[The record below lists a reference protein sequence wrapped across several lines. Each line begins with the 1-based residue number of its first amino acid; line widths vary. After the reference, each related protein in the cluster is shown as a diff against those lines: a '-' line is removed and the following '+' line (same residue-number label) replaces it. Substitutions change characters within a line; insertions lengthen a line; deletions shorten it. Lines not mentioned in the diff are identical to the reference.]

1 MLLHSTLYQWY
12 SVIPFFYRASLS
24 IQKTL
29 LSFTRLINK
38 YARPLTLGIFTF
50 FLTSA
55 YSQENPP
62 QTSVTSIEINKLS
75 DSELLKQAKLLKYTN
90 IPLSIELTN
99 KALKLSNEDNN
110 LNKSAQAHT
119 LLGKLAEKSNEI
131 DQSMEHFYQASLIY
145 KGLGDER
152 EQIKSSLYYAN
163 SLFNAKRYDDANK
176 IIDELLPVTQ
186 QYDDELYIAKTLV
199 TKGDGY
205 YQQENYSDAIVQY
218 SNATS
223 HLSNDNKTIQKQ
235 LAQTYKRIAQ
245 SYKRLKDKK
254 QTASFYKKTLDIFIE
269 LEDKK
274 AIAHTLHNLSTAERN
289 LGNYVI
295 ALDYSM
301 RALEIHEQIEDPE
314 GRAKALLGTGI
325 IYRHI
330 GRYEKSLNY
339 VHEAHL
345 YYKAVNNISAM
356 LNTSNQMGFVYTRL
370 KKFQQARS
378 FYQLTIDLPEEKVAP
393 KDLATALREMAV
405 IDLSSGNYA
414 SAMTMAKKSHNI
426 YKELNEKSKCSIT
439 ARIIGNIYY
448 AQDNEAQ
455 DKAALNGRTQNNL
468 SHNNHTRAIA
478 YYEES
483 LALAT
488 EVDHKTYQAKALTYL
503 GRVLLTSNID
513 KAVELLKKS
522 LKLSTEID
530 SKSQSLDA
538 YNLLRRA
545 EKIRGNITES
555 LRYAE
560 KELSLTRVLQIEREN
575 DELIL
580 AKANLHSYKIEM
592 ELESLKEKAKLDQL
606 QLAKKNSEIEIA
618 GQARKISEL
627 ELTKNQY
634 ASIALASLL
643 AICLLAV
650 IFIYLKFSNSK
661 KRNKELNY
669 LAARDPLTNCY
680 NRRILFD
687 FMNRDFA
694 NSEQLDEY
702 CIILVDIDH
711 FKAVNDTY
719 GHSTGDSVLREVA
732 NILQACIRQND
743 IVSRFGGEEFC
754 IVLPGASQ
762 EQTMRIAEAMRLE
775 VETSH
780 FDDITTTCSFGVSS
794 IKFNA
799 KDPTELIDQADLAL
813 FKSKSDG
820 RNLVTLW
827 DKTLESE

>member
-1 MLLHSTLYQWY
+1 MLIKHYAYSQSTDTFRRLSMLLHSTLYQWY
-12 SVIPFFYRASLS
+12 SVIPFCHRASIS

-38 YARPLTLGIFTF
+38 YARPLTFVFFAL
-50 FLTSA
+50 FLTNTYA
-55 YSQENPP
+55 LENAP
-62 QTSVTSIEINKLS
+62 QASVTSIELDNLS
-75 DSELLKQAKLLKYTN
+75 ESELLKQAELLRQSDLQ
-90 IPLSIELTN
+90 LSITLAN
-99 KALKLSNEDNN
+99 KALELSKDGNHTNE
-110 LNKSAQAHT
+110 SAQAHT
-119 LLGKLAEKSNEI
+119 LLGKLTQDSNDI
-131 DQSMEHFYQASLIY
+131 NQSIQHFYQASVIY
-145 KGLGDER
+145 KALENKP
-152 EQIKSSLYYAN
+152 EEIKSSLYYIDG
-163 SLFNAKRYDDANK
+163 FIKAKRYNEAYQN
-176 IIDELLPVTQ
+176 IDELLPIAE
-186 QYDDELYIAKTLV
+186 QYGDKLYIARVLSSKA
-199 TKGDGY
+199 KAY
-205 YQQENYSDAIVQY
+205 YQQKNYSDAIIQY
-218 SNATS
+218 TNAETY
-223 HLSNDNKTIQKQ
+223 LSASNKTIKKQ
-235 LAQTYKRIAQ
+235 LANTYKKIAQ
-245 SYKRLKDKK
+245 SYKRLNNKD
-254 QTASFYKKTLDIFIE
+254 QTVSFYEKALDIYTN
-269 LEDKK
+269 LKNPK
-274 AIAHTLHNLSTAERN
+274 SIAQTLHNLSTAERTR
-289 LGNYVI
+289 GNYVI

-301 RALEIHEQIEDPE
+301 RALEIYKQIDDPD
-314 GRAKALLGTGI
+314 GRAKALLGAGI

-345 YYKAVNNISAM
+345 YYKQVNNIGAM

-370 KKFQQARS
+370 KNFKQARS
-378 FYQLTIDLPEEKVAP
+378 FYQLTIDLPEETVPP
-393 KDLATALREMAV
+393 KDLAAALREMAV
-405 IDLSSGNYA
+405 IDLNSDDYD
-414 SAMTMAKKSHNI
+414 SAMIMAKKSYQI
-426 YKELNEKSKCSIT
+426 YLSQNDKTKCSLT
-439 ARIIGNIYY
+439 ARIIGNIYL
-448 AQDNEAQ
+448 A
-455 DKAALNGRTQNNL
+455 QNNNPQAL
-468 SHNNHTRAIA
+468 S
-478 YYEES
+478 YYKES
-483 LALAT
+483 LDLAAD
-488 EVDHKTYQAKALTYL
+488 VGNKTYQAKALNYL
-503 GRVLLTSNID
+503 GRIRLTDNVD
-513 KAVELLKKS
+513 KAIELLKQS

-530 SKSQSLDA
+530 SKSQQLDA
-538 YNLLRRA
+538 YSLLRRA
-545 EKIRGNITES
+545 EKSRGNIPES

-560 KELSLTRVLQIEREN
+560 REISLTRVLQRERESE
-575 DELIL
+575 ELVL

-592 ELESLKEKAKLDQL
+592 ELESLKEKTRLDQL
-606 QLAKKNSEIEIA
+606 ELTKKNSEIAIA
-618 GQARKISEL
+618 EQASLITEL

-687 FMNRDFA
+687 FMDRDFA

-732 NILQACIRQND
+732 NILQACVRQND

-762 EQTMRIAEAMRLE
+762 DQTMRIAEAMRLE
-775 VETSH
+775 IETSH
-780 FDDITTTCSFGVSS
+780 FDEITTTCSFGVSS

-813 FKSKSDG
+813 FKSKSNG

>member
-1 MLLHSTLYQWY
+1 MTQPSPKRVTNKFMQILIFSIYTL
-12 SVIPFFYRASLS
+12 FFTA
-24 IQKTL
+24 
-29 LSFTRLINK
+29 
-38 YARPLTLGIFTF
+38 AH
-50 FLTSA
+50 A
-55 YSQENPP
+55 QENTL
-62 QTSVTSIEINKLS
+62 QASQASIKIAELS
-75 DSELLKQAKLLKYTN
+75 ESELLKQAKSLKYSD
-90 IPLSIELTN
+90 IPLSIELAN
-99 KALKLSNEDNN
+99 KALKLSNDNNN

-119 LLGKLAEKSNEI
+119 LLGKLTEKNNNI
-131 DQSMEHFYQASLIY
+131 TQSIKHFYQASLIY
-145 KGLGDER
+145 KRLGDQR

-163 SLFNAKRYDDANK
+163 VFFTAKRYDEANK
-176 IIDELLPVTQ
+176 IIDELLLVAQ
-186 QYDDELYIAKTLV
+186 EYGDELYIAKTLV
-199 TKGDGY
+199 IKGNGY
-205 YQQENYSDAIVQY
+205 YQQEHYNDAIVQF
-218 SNATS
+218 SNAMTY
-223 HLSNDNKTIQKQ
+223 LSGESKATKKQ
-235 LAQTYKRIAQ
+235 LAQTYKKIAQ

-254 QTASFYKKTLDIFIE
+254 QTVSFYKKTLAIYTE
-269 LEDKK
+269 LDDKK
-274 AIAHTLHNLSTAERN
+274 SIANNLHNLSTAERN
-289 LGNYVI
+289 QGNYVI

-301 RALEIHEQIEDPE
+301 RALEIHEQIDDPE

-378 FYQLTIDLPEEKVAP
+378 FYQLTIDLPEEKVEP

-405 IDLSSGNYA
+405 IDLNSGNYA
-414 SAMTMAKKSHNI
+414 SAMMMAKKSHNI

-448 AQDNEAQ
+448 AQDNETQ
-455 DKAALNGRTQNNL
+455 DRATQNGRTQKGLTQHNL
-468 SHNNHTRAIA
+468 DQNNHARAIA

-488 EVDHKTYQAKALTYL
+488 EIGHKTYQAKALTYL
-503 GRVLLTSNID
+503 GRAFLTDNID

-530 SKSQSLDA
+530 YKSQKLDA
-538 YNLLRRA
+538 YNLLRKA
-545 EKIRGNITES
+545 EKIRGNVSES

-560 KELSLTRVLQIEREN
+560 KEISLTRVIQREREN

-606 QLAKKNSEIEIA
+606 ELTKKNSEIAIA
-618 GQARKISEL
+618 EQAGLIAEL

-643 AICLLAV
+643 AICLSAV
-650 IFIYLKFSNSK
+650 VFIYRKFSNSK

-687 FMNRDFA
+687 FINRDFA
-694 NSEQLDEY
+694 NPERLGEY

-719 GHSTGDSVLREVA
+719 GHSMGDSVLREVA
-732 NILQACIRQND
+732 AILQASVRKND
-743 IVSRFGGEEFC
+743 IVARFGGEEFC
-754 IVLPGASQ
+754 IVLPSASQ
-762 EQTMRIAEAMRLE
+762 DQAMRIAEAMRLE
-775 VETSH
+775 VENSQ
-780 FDDITTTCSFGVSS
+780 FDDIKTTCSFGVSS

-799 KDPTELIDQADLAL
+799 KDPTELIDQADIAL
-813 FKSKSDG
+813 FKSKSSG

-827 DKTLESE
+827 DKTL

>member
-1 MLLHSTLYQWY
+1 MQMLAFSFFTLFFTVAYAQDD
-12 SVIPFFYRASLS
+12 IPNNAEIS
-24 IQKTL
+24 IK
-29 LSFTRLINK
+29 ID
-38 YARPLTLGIFTF
+38 
-50 FLTSA
+50 
-55 YSQENPP
+55 E
-62 QTSVTSIEINKLS
+62 LS

-99 KALKLSNEDNN
+99 KALKLSNEYNN

-119 LLGKLAEKSNEI
+119 LLGKLAEQSNEI
-131 DQSMEHFYQASLIY
+131 DQSIQHFYQASLIY
-145 KGLGDER
+145 KGLGDQR

-163 SLFNAKRYDDANK
+163 SFFTAKRYDDANK
-176 IIDELLPVTQ
+176 IIDELLTVTQ
-186 QYDDELYIAKTLV
+186 QYGDELYIAKALV

-205 YQQENYSDAIVQY
+205 YQQESYSDAIVQY
-218 SNATS
+218 TNAIPHIS
-223 HLSNDNKTIQKQ
+223 SDNKAIQKQ

-254 QTASFYKKTLDIFIE
+254 QTVSFYKKTLYIFIE
-269 LEDKK
+269 LGYKK

-289 LGNYVI
+289 LGNYVL

-301 RALEIHEQIEDPE
+301 RALEIHEQIDDPE

-378 FYQLTIDLPEEKVAP
+378 FYQLTIDLPEEKVDS

-405 IDLSSGNYA
+405 IDLNSGNYA
-414 SAMTMAKKSHNI
+414 SAMMMAKKSHNI
-426 YKELNEKSKCSIT
+426 YKQLNDKSKCSVT

-448 AQDNEAQ
+448 AQDNETQDRLAQ
-455 DKAALNGRTQNNL
+455 NGRTQKSLTQHNL
-468 SHNNHTRAIA
+468 DQNNHARAIA

-488 EVDHKTYQAKALTYL
+488 EIGHKTYQAKALNYL
-503 GRVLLTSNID
+503 GRAFLTNNID
-513 KAVELLKKS
+513 KAVELLKQS
-522 LKLSTEID
+522 LKLATEID
-530 SKSQSLDA
+530 SKSQRLDA
-538 YNLLRRA
+538 YNLLRQA
-545 EKIRGNITES
+545 EKTRGNITES

-560 KELSLTRVLQIEREN
+560 REISLTRVIQREREN

-592 ELESLKEKAKLDQL
+592 ELESLKEKTRLDQL
-606 QLAKKNSEIEIA
+606 ELTKKNSEIAIA
-618 GQARKISEL
+618 EQAGLIAEL

-643 AICLLAV
+643 AICLLV
-650 IFIYLKFSNSK
+650 VVFIYRKFSNSK

-687 FMNRDFA
+687 FMKRDFA
-694 NSEQLDEY
+694 NPERLGEY

-719 GHSTGDSVLREVA
+719 GHSMGDSVLREVA
-732 NILQACIRQND
+732 AILQASVRKND

-754 IVLPGASQ
+754 IVLPSASQ
-762 EQTMRIAEAMRLE
+762 DQAMRIAEVMRLE
-775 VETSH
+775 VENSQ
-780 FDDITTTCSFGVSS
+780 FDDIKTTCSLGVSS

-799 KDPTELIDQADLAL
+799 KDPTELIDQADIAL
-813 FKSKSDG
+813 FKSKSSG

-827 DKTLESE
+827 DKTL